1 MSNKDILDNEMNVV
15 ILEISNFLSTILI
28 LHINLIYKDFSLYQ
42 HKGNKKWYHFQSVKF
57 SSKVH
62 KVKFLLIQIY
72 SNDQPKLRIY
82 IKESLLSKCIKIR
95 KEYFGL

>member
-1 MSNKDILDNEMNVV
+1 MNFQNEFFVKLHWQVIKQMRINLLYILVKMSNKDILDNEMNVV
-15 ILEISNFLSTILI
+15 ILEISNFLSIILI

-62 KVKFLLIQIY
+62 KVKF
-72 SNDQPKLRIY
+72 
-82 IKESLLSKCIKIR
+82 
-95 KEYFGL
+95 